1 MMNTAGQK
9 KRSRTFIILQG
20 YASLVKKNQEEQKS
34 NPMTTGA
41 CSIKLYGFF
50 SSFTILETLKNRFID
65 IPFAMESVLQATRFE
80 PGYAVPCF
88 DF

>member
-1 MMNTAGQK
+1 MNTAGQK

-34 NPMTTGA
+34 NPMTNRA

-50 SSFTILETLKNRFID
+50 SSFTILETLKNHG
-65 IPFAMESVLQATRFE
+65 IPFAMESVLLAARFE